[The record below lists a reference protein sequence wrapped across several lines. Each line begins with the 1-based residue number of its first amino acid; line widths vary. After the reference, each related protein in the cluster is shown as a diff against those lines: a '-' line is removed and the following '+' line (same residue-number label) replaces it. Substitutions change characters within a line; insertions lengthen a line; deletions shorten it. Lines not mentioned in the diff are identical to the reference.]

1 MDTFSTELI
10 VDVLDV
16 LIVSY
21 LLYRLFSLMR
31 GTRAVHMFFGLIILF
46 ILSVIANFVNMIALN
61 WIIASLRTVW
71 VIAFVIIFQPELRRA
86 LAQMGQNR
94 FLSRFV
100 SVSESKGVIPE
111 VIKAVSAMAEKKI
124 GALIV
129 LEKDMGLKNYVETGT
144 KVDAKVTSELLGT
157 IFTPPSPLHDGAVI
171 IENDR
176 VVAAGCILPL
186 TQDPRV
192 TSALGTRHRAALG
205 LSEETDAIA
214 VVVSEETGT
223 IAYAEGGKLHR
234 KIDLNTLRSD
244 LLKSFGMVA
253 EEKSPAPTPA

>member
-1 MDTFSTELI
+1 VDSFSTEI
-10 VDVLDV
+10 IIDAIDI

-31 GTRAVHMFFGLIILF
+31 GTRAVHMFFGLILLF
-46 ILSVIANFVNMIALN
+46 ILSVIAQWVNMIALN
-61 WIIASLRTVW
+61 WLIASLRTVW

-86 LAQMGQNR
+86 LAMMGQNR

-100 SVSESKGVIPE
+100 SVQETGVVPE
-111 VIKAVSAMAEKKI
+111 IIKSVSSLAEKKI
-124 GALIV
+124 GGLIV

-144 KVDAKVTSELLGT
+144 LVDAKVTAELLGT

-171 IENDR
+171 IQNDR

-186 TQDPRV
+186 TQDARV
-192 TSALGTRHRAALG
+192 ASALGTRHRAALG
-205 LSEETDAIA
+205 LSEETDAI
-214 VVVSEETGT
+214 VIVVSEETGT

-234 KIDLNTLRSD
+234 KIDLNLLRSD
-244 LLKSFGMVA
+244 LLKSFGMVT
-253 EEKSPAPTPA
+253 EEKAPASAAA